1 MNFRSRKARVDM
13 ENLYEKFSTLIETP
27 EWVKLE
33 NDFVDLDH
41 IFIVGNGGNMSIAD
55 HAAVDI
61 SRITDKNAICPG
73 SAIVATSIIS
83 DNSFETWFIKWIEQ
97 RLRFLDPSRVL
108 VLGISCSVNGAS
120 SASLV
125 SALTMASEKGCKCHM
140 VCAQEKKN
148 KVKNINFINQDVI
161 YYHTSEVIS
170 TMMFYQLIHAS
181 GFECPSIGGVA
192 NRRLEE
198 IKKMEIR

>member
-1 MNFRSRKARVDM
+1 MTKIVNM
-13 ENLYEKFSTLIETP
+13 ENLQEKFENLVASD
-27 EWVKLE
+27 EWQYLE
-33 NDFVDLDH
+33 KEFINKDH

-83 DNSFETWFIKWIEQ
+83 DFSFEVWFTKWIEQ
-97 RLRFLDPSRVL
+97 RLRYVDPSRVL
-108 VLGISCSVNGAS
+108 ILGMSCSVNGAS

-125 SALTMASEKGCKCHM
+125 SALSMAAERGCSCHM
-140 VCAQEKKN
+140 ICAQEKKD
-148 KVKNINFINQDVI
+148 KVKEINFINQDVI

-170 TMMFYQLIHAS
+170 TMMFYQLIHCA
-181 GFECPSIGGVA
+181 GFECPSIGGKA
-192 NRRLEE
+192 KKRMEE
-198 IKKMEIR
+198 IRKMEIR